1 MKTNLHE
8 DKISRREF
16 LHLAALLG
24 ASFAASSVLAGCRGW
39 DGETSKVDQE
49 ASSEAAA
56 PHRGGALIVGLAAD
70 SIVTL
75 DPAAHRHRATETVV
89 RNVFDGLV
97 TRATDNQIVLELVET
112 YRWIDSQTVEFN
124 LRRGVRFHNGDRFK
138 ADDVVYT
145 FERILTQAVGAR
157 RRSFVAQVRSVEKVG
172 DYAVRFDLKRPWP
185 AFPHVLARNQIVPQD
200 YLTRV
205 GDEEFARHPVGAGPF
220 KLVGGTLDG
229 QIVLER
235 FDGYYGGAEE
245 LPPPELPFLDRVIF
259 HMMPEPSARVD
270 ALLSGKAHI
279 IQNVP
284 ADLAPQLMAN
294 PDVRVKVVPNAQPHA
309 APREIEAASVRVHDW
324 QPDCD
329 GRMNLHAVWLS
340 DQR

>member
-1 MKTNLHE
+1 MKTNLHK

-24 ASFAASSVLAGCRGW
+24 ASSVLAGCRGW
-39 DGETSKVDQE
+39 NGGTSEVDQE
-49 ASSEAAA
+49 TSSEATA
-56 PHRGGALIVGLAAD
+56 PYRGGTLVVGLAAD

-75 DPAAHRHRATETVV
+75 DPAAHLDRVTETVV

-97 TRATDNQIVLELVET
+97 THTTDDQVVLELVET

-124 LRRGVRFHNGDRFK
+124 LRRDVRFHNDDRFK
-138 ADDVVYT
+138 ADDVVFT
-145 FERILTQAVGAR
+145 FERILAQAVGAQ

-185 AFPHVLARNQIVPQD
+185 AFPHMLVHNQIVPQD
-200 YLTRV
+200 YVTCV
-205 GDEEFARHPVGAGPF
+205 GDEEFARHPAGAGPF
-220 KLVGGTLDG
+220 KFVEGRLDG

-259 HMMPEPSARVD
+259 RMMPEPSARVN

-284 ADLAPQLMAN
+284 ADIAPQLMAN
-294 PDVRVKVVPNAQPHA
+294 PDVTVKAVPNAQPHI
-309 APREIEAASVRVHDW
+309 APRGIEAASVRVHNW
-324 QPDCD
+324 QPGHD
-329 GRMNLHAVWLS
+329 GRINLHAVWLS